1 MSRFVMF
8 KFVMSREYQ
17 MELSLMCAS
26 LTNPTSSF
34 DTTSSA
40 DSLTHILTDEEAHKL
55 YTTGDAAHDF
65 DHVWRV
71 TMLAMRIAQAEGAN
85 LTVVR
90 LAALLHDVPV
100 PTGGGDEGVGGEGTN
115 LHLGRSAHHLAA
127 ADYAREYLVAR
138 GLGTEAVA
146 NVVHCIEA
154 HRFRD
159 QSVQPQTIEAK
170 CLYDADKLDSIGAI
184 GIGRAFAFAG
194 AYGNRLWTEPWSSA
208 PPFDAKPVGDDYTP
222 VHEYV
227 YKLRLI
233 LSTLHTESA
242 RRIGAE
248 RHRFMIAFFDRL
260 DAEMQNRS

>member
-1 MSRFVMF
+1 
-8 KFVMSREYQ
+8 
-17 MELSLMCAS
+17 MCAS
-26 LTNPTSSF
+26 LTNLTSSL
-34 DTTSSA
+34 DTSSSA

-85 LTVVR
+85 FTVVR

-100 PTGGGDEGVGGEGTN
+100 PEEDTGEGASV
-115 LHLGRSAHHLAA
+115 HKGRSAHHLAA

-194 AYGNRLWTEPWSSA
+194 AYGNRLWTEPWTSA
-208 PPFDAKPVGDDYTP
+208 PPFDEKPVGDDYTP

-260 DAEMQNRS
+260 DAEMQNRI